1 METNDKVYT
10 VVNDLTPAFPVHPGG
25 ILKEELEARG
35 IKKKDFA
42 AQIGIQATHLSAIIH
57 GKRDITPA
65 VAAKLERGLPGISAG
80 LWLGL
85 QQDYNLDVERCKHKT
100 SLFVCGYKPKCTEP
114 ALALAEPKAEYTGLI
129 TVTVSI
135 PESDRELL
143 EMLARR
149 LGWAIQYSRECA
161 QHY

>member
-1 METNDKVYT
+1 METNKKVYYA
-10 VVNDLTPAFPVHPGG
+10 NDLIPAFPVHPGG

-80 LWLGL
+80 LWLSL
-85 QQDYNLDVERCKHKT
+85 QQEYNLDVERCKHKT
-100 SLFVCGYKPKCTEP
+100 SSFVCGYKPQGSGSEIDLEEP
-114 ALALAEPKAEYTGLI
+114 EADYNDRVS
-129 TVTVSI
+129 VTVSI
-135 PESDRELL
+135 PASDRELL

-149 LGWAIQYSRECA
+149 LGWVIQ
-161 QHY
+161 